1 MTSVKS
7 SCIAAI
13 CCPYSPHIDIIS
25 ELKRQYSGSLCGH
38 PLPGFLSYAR
48 GVPLLVAR
56 SMTPDSLLWREVLN
70 SQGCGGRCKAAK
82 GLVGG

>member
-1 MTSVKS
+1 M
-7 SCIAAI
+7 
-13 CCPYSPHIDIIS
+13 
-25 ELKRQYSGSLCGH
+25 CGH

-56 SMTPDSLLWREVLN
+56 SMNPDSLLWREVLN

-82 GLVGG
+82 GLVGEPENRLGGVSGVSLSWISLVWQWQ